1 MKTGICPKCQSS
13 EVYFNETIIPQE
25 GSNLR
30 ITAFSFAALE
40 YYVCVDCGF
49 VESYISNPNKLHKIN
64 EKWVKVK
71 N

>member
-13 EVYFNETIIPQE
+13 EVYFNEIIIPQE

-30 ITAFSFAALE
+30 KTAFSFAALE
-40 YYVCVDCGF
+40 YYVCVDCGL